1 MRIGR
6 IIYEIFILLI
16 VLTYGIIIFAD
27 SNQHPDLTE
36 DLIHKMDWVLIIGLS
51 IEYLIRLW
59 FAKNQWR
66 FIKQNWFDLVAI
78 LPLDA
83 VFPLA
88 RLMRL
93 ARLIRLFKSSPL
105 LWSVIT
111 SKSMLLILL
120 FLSVFMLW
128 SSAGFYFLEK
138 GKNPVIQNFGD
149 ALWWAVVTT
158 TTVGYGDIAPVTD
171 AGRMIAVVLIVSG
184 VALIGMFTANM
195 ANHWM
200 DYFQPHR
207 SEKKQQT
214 HEAAVSIEDQLKA
227 RALHNVQHIESLT
240 DAEYEKLLKMLDLLR
255 NDPTKKNAVLVEEN
269 GGFSITFF
277 SQGRVQKRNMSQ

>member
-1 MRIGR
+1 MRVGR
-6 IIYEIFILLI
+6 ILYEIFILLI

-27 SNQHPDLTE
+27 LHEHPGLTKE
-36 DLIHKMDWVLIIGLS
+36 LIQRMDWFLIVFFA
-51 IEYLIRLW
+51 IEYLVRLW
-59 FAKNQWR
+59 FAKDQWR
-66 FIKQNWFDLVAI
+66 FIKQNGFDLLAI

-83 VFPLA
+83 IFPLA

-111 SKSMLLILL
+111 SKSVTLILL

-138 GKNPVIQNFGD
+138 GKNPVIQNFSD

-158 TTVGYGDIAPVTD
+158 TTVGYGDIAPVTN

-200 DYFQPHR
+200 DYFQPYRFDKRRH
-207 SEKKQQT
+207 KQEVALT
-214 HEAAVSIEDQLKA
+214 MEDHIKA
-227 RALHNVQHIESLT
+227 RALENVQHIEALSEE
-240 DAEYEKLLKMLDLLR
+240 EYVKLLKMLELLR
-255 NDPTKKNAVLVEEN
+255 HPNK
-269 GGFSITFF
+269 
-277 SQGRVQKRNMSQ
+277 